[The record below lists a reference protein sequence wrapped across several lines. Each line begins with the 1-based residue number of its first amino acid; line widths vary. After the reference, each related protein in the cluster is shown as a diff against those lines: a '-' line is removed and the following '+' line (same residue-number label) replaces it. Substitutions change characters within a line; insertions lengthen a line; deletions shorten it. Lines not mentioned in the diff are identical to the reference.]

1 MGRERRLLPKN
12 ENPRKGG
19 GEMTANSSPLA
30 ELGLSVAAGLLGLT
44 LVMTVLAAVGAALA
58 REA

>member
-1 MGRERRLLPKN
+1 
-12 ENPRKGG
+12 
-19 GEMTANSSPLA
+19 MTANSSPLA

-58 REA
+58 REAQRHGVVLPMRVKV

>member
-1 MGRERRLLPKN
+1 
-12 ENPRKGG
+12 
-19 GEMTANSSPLA
+19 MTANSSPLA